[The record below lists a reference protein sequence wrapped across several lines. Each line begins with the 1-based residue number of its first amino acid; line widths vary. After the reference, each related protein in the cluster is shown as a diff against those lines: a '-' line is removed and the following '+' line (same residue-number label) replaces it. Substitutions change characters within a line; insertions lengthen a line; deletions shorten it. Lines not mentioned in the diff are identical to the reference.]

1 MHGWCEATLQVPWS
15 CTHGRHATH
24 GAGHIKKAL
33 LPKDFIET
41 VLTVQNAHP
50 TGKSLACGKKTDL
63 IGLFFPSSNSNLS
76 SRYFGNLLSV
86 RVQWFALSGL
96 FNRTPEEHVNRGPLR
111 SRECRCTGKPLWET
125 FFWGSR
131 HQKKNESLSL
141 RRKQYSVTGAVGFC
155 DELVEVKDRTFCKK
169 NIAASITDSG
179 LIGVRK
185 MNPGIWHEHSKR
197 QSPDVQRVASE
208 T

>member
-1 MHGWCEATLQVPWS
+1 MHIQQENRWLAARKQIWLGYFFQAPTLTFP
-15 CTHGRHATH
+15 AD
-24 GAGHIKKAL
+24 I
-33 LPKDFIET
+33 
-41 VLTVQNAHP
+41 
-50 TGKSLACGKKTDL
+50 LA
-63 IGLFFPSSNSNLS
+63 
-76 SRYFGNLLSV
+76 NLLSV
-86 RVQWFALSGL
+86 RVQWFALSRL

>member
-1 MHGWCEATLQVPWS
+1 M
-15 CTHGRHATH
+15 
-24 GAGHIKKAL
+24 
-33 LPKDFIET
+33 
-41 VLTVQNAHP
+41 
-50 TGKSLACGKKTDL
+50 L
-63 IGLFFPSSNSNLS
+63 IGVLCEVVNVVAQASRCGRRFF
-76 SRYFGNLLSV
+76 G
-86 RVQWFALSGL
+86 AAA
-96 FNRTPEEHVNRGPLR
+96 T
-111 SRECRCTGKPLWET
+111 K
-125 FFWGSR
+125 
-131 HQKKNESLSL
+131 KKNESLSL

-185 MNPGIWHEHSKR
+185 MNPGIWHEHGKR